1 MNVADKITCPS
12 CGASFRKDDLNSDG
26 GLATCP
32 YCHGVTKLNL
42 ADRSAATQAGSSHA
56 PSSAADDFA
65 RQAEQAPPGL
75 LAEFWDFLIHNKK
88 WWLTPII
95 IVLLLATALILLSGT
110 AVGPFIY
117 PGL

>member
-1 MNVADKITCPS
+1 METTSHEKE
-12 CGASFRKDDLNSDG
+12 G
-26 GLATCP
+26 GVMPQHST
-32 YCHGVTKLNL
+32 G
-42 ADRSAATQAGSSHA
+42 QAGV
-56 PSSAADDFA
+56 SADSASDDFA

-95 IVLLLATALILLSGT
+95 IVLLVATAFILLSGT

>member
-1 MNVADKITCPS
+1 MTVTGDRPEP
-12 CGASFRKDDLNSDG
+12 ASDQ
-26 GLATCP
+26 P
-32 YCHGVTKLNL
+32 
-42 ADRSAATQAGSSHA
+42 
-56 PSSAADDFA
+56 PSSAADEFA

-95 IVLLLATALILLSGT
+95 IVLLLAAALILLSGT

>member
-1 MNVADKITCPS
+1 MESTSHEKES
-12 CGASFRKDDLNSDG
+12 
-26 GLATCP
+26 
-32 YCHGVTKLNL
+32 GVMPPHST
-42 ADRSAATQAGSSHA
+42 APAGDRSPA
-56 PSSAADDFA
+56 SAADEFA